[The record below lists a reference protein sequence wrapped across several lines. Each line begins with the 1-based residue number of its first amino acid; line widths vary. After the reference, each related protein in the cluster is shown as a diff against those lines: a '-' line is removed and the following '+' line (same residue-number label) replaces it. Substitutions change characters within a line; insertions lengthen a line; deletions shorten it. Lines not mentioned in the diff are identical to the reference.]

1 MLLMV
6 VIICSV
12 VLAADLPVWLLL
24 VSNRWKAS
32 RLGEIPVLKGFERDS
47 VGEGSYA
54 HFIRQLPIKKRGAW
68 VHLFSG
74 KLDRHLQLSTA
85 VIDMQL
91 LSNSE
96 QCANVPMRLMAEYL
110 WSQGRHNEIVFHD
123 NPGNVL
129 QYSGEGG
136 REDIEAYL
144 RHVFDW
150 CNTSSLVAETVPC
163 DLRQVRAGDVFVYTA
178 GSRKG
183 QRYGHA
189 VMVADVAHD
198 GKGRTALML
207 VEGNTPAREIHIMR
221 QRNPLRNP
229 WIIVDDSTQRLR
241 FPYCYFTRDELRRY
255 LWMG

>member
-1 MLLMV
+1 MV

-96 QCANVPMRLMAEYL
+96 QFGA
-110 WSQGRHNEIVFHD
+110 
-123 NPGNVL
+123 
-129 QYSGEGG
+129 
-136 REDIEAYL
+136 
-144 RHVFDW
+144 
-150 CNTSSLVAETVPC
+150 
-163 DLRQVRAGDVFVYTA
+163 
-178 GSRKG
+178 
-183 QRYGHA
+183 
-189 VMVADVAHD
+189 
-198 GKGRTALML
+198 
-207 VEGNTPAREIHIMR
+207 MR
-221 QRNPLRNP
+221 QCAHAADGRVSLE
-229 WIIVDDSTQRLR
+229 SGSAQ
-241 FPYCYFTRDELRRY
+241 
-255 LWMG
+255 